1 MEKPKK
7 YKAKDLQ
14 GNWVEG
20 WYAELHFPHYDND
33 IPAKVVG
40 YDVVP
45 HLFFN
50 DEKGERSDGGWWCS
64 INPNTLQEINEHE
77 INNMFNKNKK
87 IV

>member
-14 GNWVEG
+14 GNWVTG

-33 IPAKVVG
+33 VHDRVVG

-45 HLFFN
+45 HLFN
-50 DEKGERSDGGWWCS
+50 DEKGERSNGSYWYNID
-64 INPNTLQEINEHE
+64 PDTLQEINEPKQLTL
-77 INNMFNKNKK
+77 F
-87 IV
+87 